1 MQLLGRN
8 FITLSGE
15 RLSEVQLLLQAP
27 FIHYVI
33 NKEDT
38 KDGKNYNF

>member
-1 MQLLGRN
+1 MQLLCRN

-15 RLSEVQLLLQAP
+15 RLSEVQLLQAP

>member
-8 FITLSGE
+8 LVTLSGE
-15 RLSEVQLLLQAP
+15 RLSEVQLLQAP
-27 FIHYVI
+27 FYIMLLKRY
-33 NKEDT
+33 T